1 MLIQVKN
8 YTKLLLL
15 FSCLLLF
22 YFVGIYIIQKI
33 EGYLR
38 LKKFNEEMKLILNE
52 DFILRINKQ
61 IAISENEL
69 IIISSSKLRTDQG
82 ETENAI

>member
-38 LKKFNEEMKLILNE
+38 LKKFNEEIKLILNE

>member
-8 YTKLLLL
+8 YTELLLL

>member
-82 ETENAI
+82 ETENVI

>member
-8 YTKLLLL
+8 YTELLLL

-38 LKKFNEEMKLILNE
+38 LKKFNEEIKLILNE